1 MKFKPLLL
9 LLFYIISFETSA
21 TNIRV
26 VNLQNLIDNNQ
37 DLKKMISDIKKDQLA
52 HTNDFKKNEI
62 KLENELKRINDSK
75 LILDSNQIDNE
86 INKYNQ
92 DLREFNI
99 KIENF
104 NSHYE
109 LQVNNLK
116 NQILQKVLDLLK
128 KFSNDNE
135 IDLILDSNSYILSNS
150 SIDITN
156 IILEKLNTIKFEI
169 NFEKYK

>member
-135 IDLILDSNSYILSNS
+135 IDLILDSNSYILSNN
-150 SIDITN
+150 SINITN
-156 IILEKLNTIKFEI
+156 VIEQQLNKHKFDT
-169 NFEKYK
+169 NFEKFK

>member
-1 MKFKPLLL
+1 MKFKPLLFF
-9 LLFYIISFETSA
+9 LFFIISFETSA

-37 DLKKMISDIKKDQLA
+37 DLKKMISDIKKDQLV
-52 HTNDFKKNEI
+52 HTNDFKKKEI

-75 LILDSNQIDNE
+75 LILDSSQIDNE

-104 NSHYE
+104 NAHYE
-109 LQVNNLK
+109 IQVNNLK

-135 IDLILDSNSYILSNS
+135 IDLILDSNSYILSNN
-150 SIDITN
+150 SINITN
-156 IILEKLNTIKFEI
+156 VIEQQLNKHKFDT
-169 NFEKYK
+169 NFEKFK